1 MISVIPV
8 IAAISLSF
16 GAQTDIEPRNDFA
29 VQETSAFVP
38 SEDSTV
44 GDLYRHFDPDG
55 FNALPEEAHEAFD
68 NTPLSD
74 AAGGEYVSIE
84 TGDWS
89 FAATAGYLYKHSSDA
104 GQSS

>member
-1 MISVIPV
+1 MISVIPI
-8 IAAISLSF
+8 IAALSLSF

-55 FNALPEEAHEAFD
+55 FNALPEEAREAFD

-74 AAGGEYVSIE
+74 AAGGEYVSI
-84 TGDWS
+84 
-89 FAATAGYLYKHSSDA
+89 
-104 GQSS
+104 